1 MKIFKKRKYLRASA
15 FSLVEVMISMFVLT
29 VLALATTK
37 TLIIAKYT
45 AEDSLYEA
53 TALNLGLSII
63 EQMKS
68 ASYVVLENPPLSG
81 GDPSFRMLIDN
92 GAEVVLILDE
102 VNELQ
107 IPIVTEAGGD
117 QTKLLPTSVIPSIT
131 NMSDGS
137 GLWLEVRYSF
147 EHPRSGRV
155 RERVV
160 RNAVTN
166 IRTI

>member
-1 MKIFKKRKYLRASA
+1 MKISTERRHSRVSG
-15 FSLVEVMISMFVLT
+15 FSLVEILISMFVLT

-37 TLIIAKYT
+37 TLIVSKYT

-81 GDPSFRMLIDN
+81 GAPSFRMLVEN
-92 GAEVVLILDE
+92 GAEEILILDE
-102 VNELQ
+102 ANLLQ
-107 IPIVTEAGGD
+107 VPIVTEASGD
-117 QTKLLPTSVIPSIT
+117 QTKRLPTTVIPSIT
-131 NMSDGS
+131 DMTDGS

-160 RNAVTN
+160 RNAVTD
-166 IRTI
+166 IRSI